1 MEAHLCGAD
10 QGDLV
15 AQQNR
20 PSTMDLVAGEAVTE
34 IEVFE
39 VCLSASPPDE
49 AVQRQIDKEIP

>member
-1 MEAHLCGAD
+1 M
-10 QGDLV
+10 V

-20 PSTMDLVAGEAVTE
+20 PSTMNLVAGEAVTE